1 MKKDALDNLFENLQG
16 QFDTDQAAEG
26 HFERFAE
33 KLSQNPRKKT
43 GSLRFIRPFL
53 VAASLALLFVLSF
66 LSRTP
71 ESADLASV
79 SPEMQ
84 NTQVFFTNMI
94 QTELD
99 KLKAKNKDET
109 TQKMVTDA
117 LGQLALLEKDYESLK
132 KDLVKSGYNQQVIY
146 AMISNFQSRINLL
159 KTVLEKIE
167 KTQELKITQ
176 KNEII

>member
-1 MKKDALDNLFENLQG
+1 
-16 QFDTDQAAEG
+16 
-26 HFERFAE
+26 
-33 KLSQNPRKKT
+33 
-43 GSLRFIRPFL
+43 
-53 VAASLALLFVLSF
+53 
-66 LSRTP
+66 
-71 ESADLASV
+71 
-79 SPEMQ
+79 
-84 NTQVFFTNMI
+84 
-94 QTELD
+94 
-99 KLKAKNKDET
+99 
-109 TQKMVTDA
+109 MVTDA